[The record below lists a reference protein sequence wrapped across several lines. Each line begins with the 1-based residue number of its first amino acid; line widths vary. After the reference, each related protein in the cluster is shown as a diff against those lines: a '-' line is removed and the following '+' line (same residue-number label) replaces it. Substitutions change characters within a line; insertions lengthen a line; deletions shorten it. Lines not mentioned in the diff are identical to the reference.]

1 MVQSDL
7 RDLGIEL
14 NMVAGDRATQNAAQK
29 DINRVQLMHTM
40 VGRADYDVI
49 ESHLSVN
56 RRDSLL
62 NNAGD
67 GTPVDA
73 KLEELLQKVVST
85 PDDAGRA
92 AASKAVQDYLTEQAY
107 VLPLFEE
114 PQVYALAP
122 HVKGFVTE
130 SVARPSFYSVYFD
143 RDGEDN

>member
-1 MVQSDL
+1 MMQSDL
-7 RDLGIEL
+7 RELGIEL

-29 DINRVQLMHTM
+29 DINRVQLMHSM

-49 ESHLSVN
+49 ESFLAVD

-67 GTPVDA
+67 GQPIDA
-73 KLEELLQKVVST
+73 ELEELLHKVVST

-92 AASKAVQDYLTEQAY
+92 AASKAVQDHLTENAY

-122 HVKGFVTE
+122 HVQGFATE
-130 SVARPSFYSVYFD
+130 AVARPSFYSVYID
-143 RDGEDN
+143 REEDN

>member
-1 MVQSDL
+1 MIQSDL
-7 RDLGIEL
+7 RELGIEL

-49 ESHLSVN
+49 ESFLSVD

-67 GTPVDA
+67 GEPIDT
-73 KLEELLQKVVST
+73 ELQALLDKVVST

-92 AASKAVQDYLTEQAY
+92 AASKAVQDHLTENA
-107 VLPLFEE
+107 
-114 PQVYALAP
+114 
-122 HVKGFVTE
+122 
-130 SVARPSFYSVYFD
+130 
-143 RDGEDN
+143 